1 MTTMN
6 QLTRKTRPS
15 VILSAVKIMII
26 DDDEDDFL
34 LLSNY
39 IKNIQGRSFLI
50 DWCSHHDAA
59 LDDMRQ
65 NRHDLYFLDYKLGA
79 KTGLDILREAIT
91 TACVAPIIMLTGMG
105 SRDLDIAALSAGAT
119 DYLNKSELTTDKL
132 ERSIRYA
139 IERGMSLKSLRQNE
153 KKFRAIFEKSRDAV
167 FIADNHFFFKEIN
180 QAMAKL
186 LGYSTK
192 QMRILSVYDLMADP
206 EKKEMISKQLLS
218 DAEVF
223 DVELELTGIKGKKI
237 ECLLSASTL
246 LDEKGQIYI
255 QGIIHDITALR
266 KAERS
271 HLQSEKLKAANRLFK
286 IIAHEVRNPLTNINI
301 SLDMLE
307 VDHEKD
313 SVQNYIDIIRRSS
326 NHISELITELLDS
339 AREKEMSFQK
349 ISVQEIFEQTL
360 SMASDRIKLKN
371 IQVSSSYPK
380 EEALVNADPEK
391 IKIAILNIIINT
403 IEAIAHDHGNLHI
416 KIENFKKTFEVS
428 IEDNGT
434 GISDENLS
442 RLFEPFFTSKRNGLG
457 LGLAS
462 TFAILQS
469 HKIAVDVKT
478 KLGKGTCFTL
488 SFPKREKI

>member
-6 QLTRKTRPS
+6 QLGHKTRAADIQSP
-15 VILSAVKIMII
+15 VKIMII

-39 IKNIQGRSFLI
+39 IRNIQGRSFLI
-50 DWCSHHDAA
+50 DWCFDHDVA
-59 LDDMRQ
+59 LEDMRH
-65 NRHDLYFLDYKLGA
+65 NRHDLYFVDYKLGA
-79 KTGLDILREAIT
+79 KTGLDILQEAIT
-91 TACVAPIIMLTGMG
+91 TACVEPIIMLTGMG
-105 SRDLDIAALSAGAT
+105 SRDLDIAALSAGAA

-139 IERGMSLKSLRQNE
+139 IERGTSLKSLRQNE
-153 KKFRAIFEKSRDAV
+153 KKFRAIFEKSKDAV
-167 FIADNHFFFKEIN
+167 FIADSNFFFKEMN
-180 QAMAKL
+180 PALAKL

-192 QMRILSVYDLMADP
+192 QIRSLSVYDLIADG
-206 EKKEMISKQLLS
+206 EKKETISKQLLS
-218 DAEVF
+218 EAEVF
-223 DVELELTGIKGKKI
+223 DLELELTGAKGKKI

-246 LDEKGQIYI
+246 MDDKGQTYI

-266 KAERS
+266 RVERS

-313 SVQNYIDIIRRSS
+313 SIKNYIDIIRRSS
-326 NHISELITELLDS
+326 NRISELITELLDS
-339 AREKEMSFQK
+339 SREKELSFQK
-349 ISVQEIFEQTL
+349 ISIQEIFDQALE
-360 SMASDRIKLKN
+360 MASDRITLKN
-371 IQVSSSYPK
+371 IQVISSYPK
-380 EEALVNADPEK
+380 EEAIVNADPEK
-391 IKIAILNIIINT
+391 IRIAILNIIINA
-403 IEAIAHDHGNLHI
+403 IEAISHDHGHLRIKTENL
-416 KIENFKKTFEVS
+416 KKVFEVS

-434 GISDENLS
+434 GINEENLS

-462 TFAILQS
+462 TFTILQS

-478 KLGKGTCFTL
+478 KLGKGTCFIL

>member
-1 MTTMN
+1 
-6 QLTRKTRPS
+6 
-15 VILSAVKIMII
+15 MII

-50 DWCSHHDAA
+50 DWCFDHDAA
-59 LDDMRQ
+59 LEDMRH
-65 NRHDLYFLDYKLGA
+65 NRHDLYFVDYKLGA
-79 KTGLDILREAIT
+79 KTGLDILREAMT
-91 TACVAPIIMLTGMG
+91 TACVEPIIMLTGMG
-105 SRDLDIAALSAGAT
+105 SRDLDIAALAAGAT

-139 IERGMSLKSLRQNE
+139 IERGASLKSLRQNE
-153 KKFRAIFEKSRDAV
+153 KKFRAIFEKSKDAV
-167 FIADNHFFFKEIN
+167 FIADSNFFFKETN
-180 QAMAKL
+180 QALAKL
-186 LGYSTK
+186 LGHGTK
-192 QMRILSVYDLMADP
+192 QIRNLSMYDLIADP
-206 EKKEMISKQLLS
+206 EKKEMISRQLSS

-223 DVELELTGIKGKKI
+223 DVELELTCAKGKKI
-237 ECLLSASTL
+237 ESLLSASTL
-246 LDEKGQIYI
+246 MDDKGQIYI

-266 KAERS
+266 RAERS
-271 HLQSEKLKAANRLFK
+271 NLQSEKLKAANRLFK

-307 VDHEKD
+307 VDHEKG
-313 SVQNYIDIIRRSS
+313 SIKNYIDIIRRSS
-326 NHISELITELLDS
+326 NRISELITELLDS
-339 AREKEMSFQK
+339 SREKEMRFQK

-360 SMASDRIKLKN
+360 AMASDRIMLKN
-371 IQVSSSYPK
+371 IQVISSYPK
-380 EEALVNADPEK
+380 EDAMVIADPEK
-391 IKIAILNIIINT
+391 IRIAILNIIINA
-403 IEAIAHDHGNLHI
+403 IEAISHDHGNLRI
-416 KIENFKKTFEVS
+416 KIENLKKTFEVS

-434 GISDENLS
+434 GISEENLS

-478 KLGKGTCFTL
+478 KLGKGTCFIL